1 MTINAKILSQACIA
15 LAMAAQ
21 DYCKQGLYAKMR
33 ECIDSK
39 ILIGSTLSQI
49 EIEIVTE
56 TT

>member
-21 DYCKQGLYAKMR
+21 DYCSDGLHTKMR
-33 ECIDSK
+33 QCIDSK
-39 ILIGSTLSQI
+39 TELDMALEKI
-49 EIEIVTE
+49 EFEIVTE